1 MVKVEHIS
9 KRFGRVVA
17 VDDVSFHVNRGEIVG
32 LLGPNGAGKTTTL
45 RLLSG
50 FLCPTAGRI
59 TIADKSVV
67 DEPIEARRQI
77 GYLPEHAALY
87 TDMRVEEYLA
97 YRARLK
103 GVWPR
108 RVRARVDEVMELC
121 GVTSV
126 RRRIIGQLSK
136 GFRQRVALADALVHE
151 PPLLILDE
159 PTLGLDPNQNR
170 QVRDLIR
177 ALADRHT
184 IVLSSHILPEVEQIC
199 HRVVILHRGRLLADG
214 PVPEL
219 AQRLR
224 RPRRLVVQVRAPA
237 AEVREALSS
246 WLGPALGPLHVDELS
261 GGWCE
266 ARFQVEGEDDPRPTI
281 ARQCLE
287 RRWDLRELR
296 TEELSL
302 EQIFVALTSRAP
314 ELA

>member
-1 MVKVEHIS
+1 MVKVEHIT

-17 VDDVSFHVNRGEIVG
+17 VDDISFRVNRGEIVG

-87 TDMRVEEYLA
+87 TDMRVEEYLT

-121 GVTSV
+121 GVASV

-177 ALADRHT
+177 SLAERHT
-184 IVLSSHILPEVEQIC
+184 IVLSSHILPEVEQVC
-199 HRVVILHRGRLLADG
+199 HRVLILHRGRLLADG
-214 PVPEL
+214 PVSEL

-224 RPRRLVVQVRAPA
+224 RPRRVVVQVHAPA
-237 AEVREALSS
+237 TDVRAALQS
-246 WLGPALGPLHVDELS
+246 WVGPALRQLQMEELS
-261 GGWCE
+261 DGWCVV
-266 ARFQVEGEDDPRPTI
+266 RFQVEGEDDSRPTI
-281 ARQCLE
+281 ARQILQ
-287 RRWDLRELR
+287 RGWDLRELR
-296 TEELSL
+296 TEDLSL
-302 EQIFVALTSRAP
+302 EQVFVALTNRTL
-314 ELA
+314 ERV